1 MQMVELNNIDDHL
14 LYLEGL
20 QGRHLG
26 MIDEVALQDQ
36 NFCVGQALRNME
48 VIPSLSFI
56 PE

>member
-1 MQMVELNNIDDHL
+1 MVELNNIDDHL

-26 MIDEVALQDQ
+26 MIDEIALQDQ
-36 NFCVGQALRNME
+36 NIVIKQQVRNFE
-48 VIPSLSFI
+48 VIPTLSFI